1 MQQNQNFNIKRK
13 LCKKMIICHRFLTLF
28 ITDTIHFEN
37 VIAMNFYVS
46 KSLVVKYIKQKFKWF
61 RGL

>member
-13 LCKKMIICHRFLTLF
+13 LCKKMICHRFLTLF
-28 ITDTIHFEN
+28 ITDIIHFEN

-46 KSLVVKYIKQKFKWF
+46 KSLVVKYIKQKFKRF